1 VNLAPVPRLAHK
13 GRSLPVHKVLLVDD
27 EAKILK
33 FLELKLRLS
42 GYEVIATTSGKKAV
56 ELAESAKPD
65 LILLDIIMPGMDGLE
80 VLQKL
85 RSFSN
90 VPIIASSARSGSADK
105 ALSLGATEYL
115 PKPFNPDELI
125 ERIKTLLGPRS

>member
-1 VNLAPVPRLAHK
+1 M
-13 GRSLPVHKVLLVDD
+13 HKVLLVDD